1 MNKDKINALWSNIQ
15 HYGERLKQEDF
26 VDNNF
31 GYCTLFSYRYNN
43 DVYCAA
49 MINGK
54 LALLEKG
61 YTVRKES
68 YIDGR
73 KIEVKKIFLPIGYKI
88 MEE

>member
-1 MNKDKINALWSNIQ
+1 MNKDKINALWSDIQ

-31 GYCTLFSYRYNN
+31 GYCTLFGYRYNN
-43 DVYCAA
+43 DVYCAT

-61 YTVRKES
+61 YAVREES

-73 KIEVKKIFLPIGYKI
+73 KIETKKIFLPIGYKI